1 MGNDILQKNRLLF
14 PFECKIL
21 YFFFV
26 FPLDFPNHPVY
37 IVTECKI
44 S

>member
-21 YFFFV
+21 YFFLF
-26 FPLDFPNHPVY
+26 FRWIFRTILS
-37 IVTECKI
+37 IL
-44 S
+44 